1 MKSPWFEWMVAVAL
15 VVALGGAAAEE
26 GAVAAQA
33 TVSDTK

>member
-26 GAVAAQA
+26 GAASAQA
-33 TVSDTK
+33 TLSDTK